1 MRIILASQSKSRR
14 KALDILGLKYESIPS
29 NFDEKSIRHENP
41 EELAKRLAEAK
52 AKTVA
57 DKENDAVIIASDLF
71 VVFQGKINEKPKDL
85 HEAEAMLRSYSNNK
99 LDIVAGLAVYNSKT
113 KKMISK
119 SEKHTVKFR
128 KLTDYEIK
136 DYMSR
141 YPVLNFAGAFEE
153 EGSIRFCKEGRY
165 PFFYG
170 IPMESLIKL
179 LRKSGVEV

>member
-1 MRIILASQSKSRR
+1 MKIILASQSKSRR
-14 KALDILGLKYESIPS
+14 KALNILGLKYEVIPS
-29 NFDEKSIRHENP
+29 NFDEKSLRHENP
-41 EELAKRLAEAK
+41 QELAKRLAEAK
-52 AKTVA
+52 ARAVGQ
-57 DKENDAVIIASDLF
+57 KENDALIIASDLF
-71 VVFQGKINEKPKDL
+71 VVFQGNIYEKPKDL
-85 HEAEAMLRSYSNNK
+85 GEAESMLRSYSGNK
-99 LDIVAGLAVYNSKT
+99 LDIVAGLAVYDSKK

-141 YPVLNFAGAFEE
+141 YPVLNFSGAFEE
-153 EGSIRFCKEGRY
+153 EGSIRFCKEGKY